1 MRSLTGKVAVITGA
15 GSGIGRA
22 LAHRLASEGCHLALA
37 DNHPENLQSVATELR
52 ERGHQVSSHILDV
65 ADRSAVFAFADE
77 VLSQHGRVELVINNA
92 GVSVSHTVA
101 ELSFDD
107 FEWLMNINFWG
118 VVHGTKAFLPYLLK
132 ANQGH
137 IVNISSLF
145 GIIALPTQAAYN
157 ASKFAVRGFTE
168 ALRQELDSSNV
179 GVSCVHPG
187 GIRTNIARAA
197 RFYQGMNGNRDAT
210 RAAADFGRLARTT
223 PERAASLI
231 VEGIK
236 ARRPRILIGG
246 DARLL
251 DILQRLLPTG
261 YASVLRKLLRR

>member
-22 LAHRLASEGCHLALA
+22 LAQRLAGEGCHLALA
-37 DNHPENLQSVATELR
+37 DNHADNLQSIATELR

-65 ADRSAVFAFADE
+65 ADRGAVFAFADE
-77 VLSQHGRVELVINNA
+77 VLSHHGRAELIINNA
-92 GVSVSHTVA
+92 GVSVSQTIA

-118 VVHGTKAFLPYLLK
+118 VVHGTKAFLPHLLK
-132 ANQGH
+132 ADQGH

-168 ALRQELDSSNV
+168 ALRQELDASNI

-187 GIRTNIARAA
+187 GIKTNIAQTA
-197 RFYQGMNGNRDAT
+197 RFYQGMNGNRDAA
-210 RAAADFGRLARTT
+210 RAAADFGRLARTS
-223 PERAASLI
+223 PEQAARLI
-231 VEGIK
+231 VEGVK
-236 ARRPRILIGG
+236 AGRPRILIGN

-251 DILQRLLPTG
+251 DIVQRLLPTR
-261 YASVLRKLLRR
+261 YTQVLRRLLRR